1 MIEKDILRAF
11 LNGLIFLSGIAILIW
26 QIHGTFNTFIVNRTG
41 FAVSVESSESLVP
54 PTIIL
59 CPKTSIKIKEK
70 VNLSIQKPEEEVGV
84 ENHLDIGK
92 NFNDEG
98 QLIFTVEKLTNQA
111 IGLCY
116 AIIPDQSF
124 KMEIQ
129 DYLILRATFEPIVK
143 EASVYFTSQE
153 DHYGMLFNDL
163 GRLKYAIW
171 YNNKVRFVN

>member
-1 MIEKDILRAF
+1 M
-11 LNGLIFLSGIAILIW
+11 
-26 QIHGTFNTFIVNRTG
+26 NRTG

-59 CPKTSIKIKEK
+59 CPKTSIKIKQK

-163 GRLKYAIW
+163 GRLMPFGITTKSGLWIDPVAWPGFLNLSIQG
-171 YNNKVRFVN
+171 FTF

>member
-1 MIEKDILRAF
+1 MIQKDILRAF

-59 CPKTSIKIKEK
+59 CPKTSIKIKQK

-84 ENHLDIGK
+84 ENHLNIGK
-92 NFNDEG
+92 NFNAKG
-98 QLIFTVEKLTNQA
+98 QLIFTVKELTNQA

-163 GRLKYAIW
+163 GRLMPFGVTTKSGL
-171 YNNKVRFVN
+171 

>member
-84 ENHLDIGK
+84 ENHLNIGK
-92 NFNDEG
+92 NFNDKG
-98 QLIFTVEKLTNQA
+98 QLIFTVEELTNQA

-129 DYLILRATFEPIVK
+129 DYLIFRATFEPIVK

-163 GRLKYAIW
+163 GRLMPFGVTTKSGL
-171 YNNKVRFVN
+171 